1 MSKTQNYYWTP
12 PDSSS
17 HPTSMR
23 LSTTTEKVDGVWGCC
38 GWCQSP
44 PVTPAHS
51 RFSRL
56 LFTFEH
62 ANILINLFFTLQ
74 GWIPTSWT
82 ATWTTLRRRQ
92 SSSWSRSRKPLRSN
106 WAGAAASPCAITSLH
121 QSRQLLPLPASRR
134 HRLALWAGA
143 LCHVVFTGIGCWHF
157 FKGVGWLLLPWH
169 IVCMCRGRALE
180 CSLIVHNCNQKY
192 GCPRVFYS
200 MCATD

>member
-1 MSKTQNYYWTP
+1 MSKTRNYHWTLR
-12 PDSSS
+12 DSSS
-17 HPTSMR
+17 HPTSMC
-23 LSTTTEKVDGVWGCC
+23 LSTTTKKLTEFKIWGNC
-38 GWCQSP
+38 GRCQSP

-51 RFSRL
+51 KFSCL

-92 SSSWSRSRKPLRSN
+92 SSSWSRSRKPSRSS
-106 WAGAAASPCAITSLH
+106 WVGTAASPCAITSPH

-134 HRLALWAGA
+134 HRLTLWAGA

-157 FKGVGWLLLPWH
+157 LKGLDEFCCLG
-169 IVCMCRGRALE
+169 
-180 CSLIVHNCNQKY
+180 
-192 GCPRVFYS
+192 
-200 MCATD
+200 T